1 MDAVETPLFHNAAL
15 KKRVNLSEARAIV
28 DWMARAEE
36 DGGGGKRA
44 EWVEGLAGKE
54 KTLAWIWWRRPE
66 EWAAMIAG
74 WVSTLTLVIR
84 RWTVEIYKRASS
96 LIDWTCVLG
105 RGDGPEEY
113 GFDSI

>member
-1 MDAVETPLFHNAAL
+1 M
-15 KKRVNLSEARAIV
+15 SEARAIV

-66 EWAAMIAG
+66 EWAALIAG
-74 WVSTLTLVIR
+74 WVSLPCGFEFVFEFKFVVLITWDVIFRSKRLDR
-84 RWTVEIYKRASS
+84 RILS
-96 LIDWTCVLG
+96 
-105 RGDGPEEY
+105 
-113 GFDSI
+113 